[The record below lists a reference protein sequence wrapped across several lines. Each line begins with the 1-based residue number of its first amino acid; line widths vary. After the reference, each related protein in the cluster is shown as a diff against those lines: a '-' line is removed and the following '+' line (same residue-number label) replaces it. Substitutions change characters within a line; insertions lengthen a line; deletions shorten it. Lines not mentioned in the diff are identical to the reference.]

1 MAGRW
6 ETLIL
11 LLCELPAPA
20 CAETVDQQRQEVL
33 DEKQKEVHGLKKKKD
48 FFVCVSN
55 REAFFFFFLNGGQ
68 ENYAFV
74 NIKHLHWLPFII
86 HSSHRKKS
94 GLET

>member
-33 DEKQKEVHGLKKKKD
+33 DEKQKEVHGLKKKKI
-48 FFVCVSN
+48 FLYVFQI
-55 REAFFFFFLNGGQ
+55 EKPFFFFFKWRSRELCFCEHKASALASFHYSQ
-68 ENYAFV
+68 
-74 NIKHLHWLPFII
+74 L
-86 HSSHRKKS
+86 S
-94 GLET
+94 